1 MAKNYGIKFCENVI
15 KNLEAMENKMFESV
29 GHGFN
34 KYSHENMNLVE
45 YKRLLAKF
53 KHERANGFRPSY
65 DSSIHGG
72 SD

>member
-15 KNLEAMENKMFESV
+15 KNLEEIENKMFESV
-29 GHGFN
+29 GHGFD
-34 KYSHENMNLVE
+34 KYSHENMNLLE

-53 KHERANGFRPSY
+53 KDERAKGFLPSY
-65 DSSIHGG
+65 DSAIHGG